1 MCTEGS
7 GGEDRKTGGQEGQ
20 SFGFLC
26 YYMPSLK
33 LLTGIVGSKDVC
45 NLILHTAK
53 IVSKILHLTPNN
65 IRVCFLTKYYKVL

>member
-7 GGEDRKTGGQEGQ
+7 GGGEGKTGGQEEQ

-33 LLTGIVGSKDVC
+33 LLTGIVGSKDIC
-45 NLILHTAK
+45 NLIFHIAK
-53 IVSKILHLTPNN
+53 IALKILHLTPNN
-65 IRVCFLTKYYKVL
+65 IRVCFLTKYYKAL

>member
-1 MCTEGS
+1 MGKE
-7 GGEDRKTGGQEGQ
+7 KTGGQEGQ

-33 LLTGIVGSKDVC
+33 LLTGIAGSKDVC

-53 IVSKILHLTPNN
+53 IASKILH
-65 IRVCFLTKYYKVL
+65 